1 MRARRPRRTLLAGG
15 WLALASA
22 LALLGPAIAS
32 ADKAGS
38 VTASGGAVQA
48 TLSWQ
53 AADFGVKDPRLIIA
67 RAGAPL
73 FDGSPLADAEVCS
86 VGCVYAPSKDYT
98 PLHVADLGGDVEP
111 EVVVDSY
118 TGGAHCCI
126 VSDVLYFTGAAYA
139 RAEHNWGS
147 YGYALEGP
155 QRRRALRAQ
164 RLRRRLRG
172 RVHLARGVLRT
183 AAWCSPTTRPPR
195 APCAT

>member
-1 MRARRPRRTLLAGG
+1 M
-15 WLALASA
+15 AST
-22 LALLGPAIAS
+22 LALLAPPVAA

-53 AADFGVKDPRLIIA
+53 AADFGVKDPRLSIV
-67 RAGAPL
+67 RGGAPL
-73 FDGSPLADAEVCS
+73 FDGTPLADAEICS
-86 VGCVYAPSKDYT
+86 IGCIYAPSKDYT

-147 YGYALEGP
+147 YGYAL
-155 QRRRALRAQ
+155 
-164 RLRRRLRG
+164 
-172 RVHLARGVLRT
+172 
-183 AAWCSPTTRPPR
+183 
-195 APCAT
+195 